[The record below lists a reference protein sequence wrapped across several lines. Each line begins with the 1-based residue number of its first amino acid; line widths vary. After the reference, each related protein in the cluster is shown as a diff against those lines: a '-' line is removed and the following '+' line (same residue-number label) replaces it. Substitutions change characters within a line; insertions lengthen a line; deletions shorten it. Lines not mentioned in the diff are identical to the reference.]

1 MNTWTDDKL
10 DMLICLAARECGN
23 DDVEAFDNTDTGD
36 TKLSKGFYARAK
48 RTVSRYRHRTM
59 LKTLHRVSVRIAVA
73 LMALMTLCAI
83 TVVLAIP
90 DLRSAV
96 GGAVVEWYN
105 ECISIKFEPNESDIA
120 DASAN
125 RNSDKMMVVS
135 DVKKPTRLPDGATE
149 KVVANNKW
157 MFTIDY
163 YSGDKLLCDYSQCPL
178 TDSKTYFDN
187 TGIKIS
193 SIDIHGYTAGLIEY
207 SGHNDKALIWTD
219 GQYIYRIM
227 SYELSRGELI
237 DIAESIFEGAQ

>member
-1 MNTWTDDKL
+1 MNTWTGDKL

-36 TKLSKGFYARAK
+36 TKLSHGFYARA
-48 RTVSRYRHRTM
+48 RWTVSRYRHRTM

-73 LMALMTLCAI
+73 LMALMSLCVI
-83 TVVLAIP
+83 TVVAIP
-90 DLRSAV
+90 DLRDAMV
-96 GGAVVEWYN
+96 GAVVEWYN
-105 ECISIKFEPNESDIA
+105 DYASVKFDLDGLEIP
-120 DASAN
+120 DAPTN
-125 RNSDKMMVVS
+125 HNSDKMMAVS

-178 TDSKTYFDN
+178 TDSKAYFDN

-207 SGHNDKALIWTD
+207 SGHNDKVLIWTD

-237 DIAESIFEGAQ
+237 DMAESIFEGAQ

>member
-10 DMLICLAARECGN
+10 DMLICLAARNCGN

-36 TKLSKGFYARAK
+36 TKLSHGFYARAR

-73 LMALMTLCAI
+73 LMALMSLCVI
-83 TVVLAIP
+83 TVVAIP
-90 DLRSAV
+90 DLREAV
-96 GGAVVEWYN
+96 SGAVVEWYKD
-105 ECISIKFEPNESDIA
+105 CISVKFEPDGLDIA
-120 DASAN
+120 DAPASH
-125 RNSDKMMVVS
+125 NSDAPVIS
-135 DVKKPTRLPDGATE
+135 DVKKPTHLPDGVTE

-157 MFTIDY
+157 RFVVNY
-163 YSGDKLLCDYSQCPL
+163 YSGDKLLCNYRQEPF

-193 SIDIHGYTAGLIEY
+193 SIDIHGYTASLIEY
-207 SGHNDKALIWTD
+207 SDHSAKIIIWNDGK
-219 GQYIYRIM
+219 YVYRIT

-237 DIAESIFEGAQ
+237 DMAESIYEGAQ

>member
-23 DDVEAFDNTDTGD
+23 DDVEAFDNTDTSD

-73 LMALMTLCAI
+73 LMALMSLCVI
-83 TVVLAIP
+83 TVVAIP
-90 DLRSAV
+90 NLRNAI
-96 GGAVVEWYN
+96 GGAVVEWYKD
-105 ECISIKFEPNESDIA
+105 CISIKFEPNKSDIA

-135 DVKKPTRLPDGATE
+135 DVKKPTGLPDGVTE
-149 KVVANNKW
+149 KVVANSEW
-157 MFTIDY
+157 IFMAGY
-163 YSGDKLLCDYSQCPL
+163 YSGDKLVCSYEQCPL
-178 TDSKTYFDN
+178 NDSKTYFNN

-207 SGHNDKALIWTD
+207 SGHNDKVLIWTD
-219 GQYIYRIM
+219 GQYIYNIT
-227 SYELSRGELI
+227 SFELSRGELI
-237 DIAESIFEGAQ
+237 DMAESIFEGAQ

>member
-73 LMALMTLCAI
+73 LMALMSLCVI
-83 TVVLAIP
+83 TVVAIP
-90 DLRSAV
+90 DLRDAMV
-96 GGAVVEWYN
+96 GAVVEWYN
-105 ECISIKFEPNESDIA
+105 DCASVKFDLDGLEIP
-120 DASAN
+120 DAPTN
-125 RNSDKMMVVS
+125 HNSDAPVIS

-157 MFTIDY
+157 RFTIDY

-178 TDSKTYFDN
+178 NDSKAYFDN

-207 SGHNDKALIWTD
+207 SGHNDKVLIWTD

-237 DIAESIFEGAQ
+237 DMAESIFEGAQ

>member
-36 TKLSKGFYARAK
+36 TELSKGFYAKAK

-73 LMALMTLCAI
+73 LMALMSLCVI
-83 TVVLAIP
+83 TVVAIP
-90 DLRSAV
+90 NLRNAV

-105 ECISIKFEPNESDIA
+105 ECISIKFEPNELDIA

-125 RNSDKMMVVS
+125 HNSDAPVIS
-135 DVKKPTRLPDGATE
+135 DVKKPTCLPDGVTE

-157 MFTIDY
+157 RFVVNY
-163 YSGDKLLCDYSQCPL
+163 YSGDKLLCSYRQCPL
-178 TDSKTYFDN
+178 NDSKAYFDN

-193 SIDIHGYTAGLIEY
+193 SIDIHGYTASLIEY
-207 SGHNDKALIWTD
+207 SDHNAKIIIWTD

-237 DIAESIFEGAQ
+237 DMAESIFEGAQ

>member
-73 LMALMTLCAI
+73 LMALMSLCVI
-83 TVVLAIP
+83 TVVAIP
-90 DLRSAV
+90 NLRDAMV
-96 GGAVVEWYN
+96 GAVVEWYN
-105 ECISIKFEPNESDIA
+105 DCVSVKFDLDGLEIP
-120 DASAN
+120 DAPTN
-125 RNSDKMMVVS
+125 HNSDAPVMS
-135 DVKKPTRLPDGATE
+135 NVKKPTRLPDGATE
-149 KVVANNKW
+149 RVVVNNKW
-157 MFTIDY
+157 RFGVDY
-163 YSGDKLLCDYSQCPL
+163 YSGDKLLCSYEQCPF

-193 SIDIHGYTAGLIEY
+193 SIDIHGCTASLIEY
-207 SGHNDKALIWTD
+207 SGHNAKTIIWTD